1 MNFVPRQL
9 LHFRTLRQFSLLLD
23 RKVCTL
29 FLQVSSRDNDHKKEF
44 SLSYDQRRAYI
55 TTEIASLSELGLAH
69 LFDLSST
76 KTSEFMFLEFPN
88 IMLAFLFLF
97 LRIYSWCG
105 KNTSFPSSSG
115 SCQLKKERTWIISV
129 IFHPRSMSGRSGLS
143 FLSSLF
149 WRIPPRHSIWIRHWL
164 SVIIFWYNKV
174 YEQTHFDHSQCK
186 ALIVALCRECSFVQ
200 GPPGTGTSFL
210 GGGVMKVLLAL
221 CKQAQLGPIA
231 VVCYTNH
238 ALD

>member
-97 LRIYSWCG
+97 LRIYS
-105 KNTSFPSSSG
+105 
-115 SCQLKKERTWIISV
+115 
-129 IFHPRSMSGRSGLS
+129 
-143 FLSSLF
+143 
-149 WRIPPRHSIWIRHWL
+149 
-164 SVIIFWYNKV
+164 
-174 YEQTHFDHSQCK
+174 
-186 ALIVALCRECSFVQ
+186 
-200 GPPGTGTSFL
+200 
-210 GGGVMKVLLAL
+210 
-221 CKQAQLGPIA
+221 
-231 VVCYTNH
+231 
-238 ALD
+238 